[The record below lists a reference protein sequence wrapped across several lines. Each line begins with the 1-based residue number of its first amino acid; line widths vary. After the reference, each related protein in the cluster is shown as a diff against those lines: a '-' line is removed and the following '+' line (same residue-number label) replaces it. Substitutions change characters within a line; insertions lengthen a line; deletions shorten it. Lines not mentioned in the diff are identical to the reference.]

1 MADNP
6 PPDIFSGPAQR
17 RFRARA
23 APSFAAHDFLI
34 TRVIDD
40 IATRLQTINRVF
52 KHALILGTHQQ
63 SGLTELQKALPKAEF
78 IFADITPA
86 MLEGAPGQHLIC
98 ADETLNLAPESIDL
112 VISPLT
118 LQAVND
124 LPGILVQIRKA
135 LKPDGL
141 MLAALLGGDTLH
153 ELYTAFIA
161 TEAKSESKAESESKT
176 GITPHIAPFADI
188 RDLGGLMQRAHFAL
202 PVVDSDKIIVH
213 YQTAFNLLQ
222 DLRGLGWQNALVKR
236 RKTFSRSALFADM
249 AAYYS
254 ENFAQPDGRIPAT
267 FEVLTLTGW
276 APHSS
281 QQKPLKPGSA
291 KISLAQVF
299 GKKPKPE

>member
-1 MADNP
+1 MADTP

-23 APSFAAHDFLI
+23 APSLAAHDFLI

-40 IATRLQTINRVF
+40 IATRLQAINRVF
-52 KHALILGTHQQ
+52 KHALILGAHQQ
-63 SGLTELQKALPKAEF
+63 SGLAELQKALPEAEF

-86 MLEGAPGQHLIC
+86 MLEGVPGQHLIC
-98 ADETLNLAPESIDL
+98 VDETLNLAPESIDL

-161 TEAKSESKAESESKT
+161 TEAESESESKT

-213 YQTAFNLLQ
+213 YKTAFNLLQ

-236 RKTFSRSALFADM
+236 RKTFSRKALFAAM

-254 ENFAQPDGRIPAT
+254 ENFARADGRISAT

-291 KISLAQVF
+291 EISLTQVF
-299 GKKPKPE
+299 GEKPKPE